1 MEKIE
6 HPLAKKNAFSGVLD
20 RNLKKLE
27 KRLGITLSVRGDSF
41 LIDGEPERIE
51 FAKYY
56 FNKMR
61 ELEEKGYNLK
71 EEDFNIALDLL
82 EEGLGQQLDKFAP
95 AEALNLSRKSVTPKS
110 LNQQDYIQA
119 IKEFD
124 LVFGIGPA
132 GTGKTYL
139 AMAMALSYLQNK
151 TVNRIILTR
160 PAVEAGEKLGFL
172 PGDIAQ
178 KINPYLRPL
187 YDALFDLAQTEQA
200 NRLIEKGI
208 IEIAPLAFMRGRTLN
223 SSFIILDEA
232 QNTTKEQMK
241 MILTRAGFDSKLVVT
256 ADITQIDLPQPLKS
270 GVLHAIKILNSIKEI
285 AFVYFNDKD
294 VVRHPLVSKI
304 IKAYQKAE
312 DKKRKKLK
320 K

>member
-6 HPLAKKNAFSGVLD
+6 HPFVKKNAFSGVLD
-20 RNLKKLE
+20 RNLKRLE
-27 KRLGITLSVRGDSF
+27 KRLGISLSVRGDSL
-41 LIDGEPERIE
+41 LIDGEEEKVE

-56 FNKMR
+56 FDKMR

-82 EEGLGQQLDKFAP
+82 EEGHSQQLEKFFP
-95 AEALNLSRKSVTPKS
+95 AEPLDLSRKSVTPKS
-110 LNQQDYIQA
+110 LNQQEYIQA
-119 IKEFD
+119 IKARD

-139 AMAMALSYLQNK
+139 AMAMALSYLQDK
-151 TVNRIILTR
+151 TVTRIILTR

-172 PGDIAQ
+172 PGDMVQ

-187 YDALFDLAQTEQA
+187 YDALYDLAQTEQA
-200 NRLIEKGI
+200 HRLIENGI
-208 IEIAPLAFMRGRTLN
+208 IEIAPLAYMRGRTLN

-241 MILTRAGFDSKLVVT
+241 MILTRTGFDSKLIVT
-256 ADITQIDLPQPLKS
+256 ADITQIDLPQPKKS
-270 GVLHAIKILNSIKEI
+270 GVLHAIKILSPIKEI
-285 AFVYFNDKD
+285 AIVYFNEKD
-294 VVRHPLVSKI
+294 VVRHPLVQKI
-304 IKAYQKAE
+304 IKAYDKAE
-312 DKKRKKLK
+312 RKSQQR
-320 K
+320 